1 MSHERIANAEQ
12 ADAWNNDEG
21 MHWAEHQDRYDALNY
36 EFTERLLDAAVISDT
51 DNVLDI
57 GCGNGQTTR
66 LAARRAS
73 NGRAVGIDLS
83 APMLERAAAT
93 AEDEGIANVAF
104 EQGDAQVHPFE
115 PGTFDVVI
123 SRYGVMFFNDPVAAF
138 TNIRGAVRSD
148 GRLAFLCWQDL
159 TSNEWLMATAGA
171 ALQHVGMPDLGPPG
185 APGPFAFADA
195 EHVRAVL
202 EQAGFQGVDA
212 EPVGAP
218 MRLGDTAED
227 AVAFLRGTGMARALL
242 DDADPD
248 SATRA
253 LAAVTEALRPHEK
266 PHGVYLN
273 GAAWLVTARNG

>member
-1 MSHERIANAEQ
+1 MSDEPIANAEQ

-21 MHWAEHQDRYDALNY
+21 MHWAEHQDRYDALSY
-36 EFTERLLDAAVISDT
+36 EFTERLLDAGAISDT

-66 LAARRAS
+66 LAARRAF

-93 AEDEGIANVAF
+93 ADHGGIANVAF
-104 EQGDAQVHPFE
+104 ERGDAQVHPFA
-115 PGTFDVVI
+115 PGAFDLVT
-123 SRYGVMFFNDPVAAF
+123 SRFGIMFFNDPVAAF
-138 TNIRGAVRSD
+138 ANVRTALRPD

-159 TSNEWLMATAGA
+159 TSNEWLMVTAGA

-195 EHVRAVL
+195 ERVRAVV
-202 EQAGFQGVDA
+202 EQAGFQDVDSERVEA
-212 EPVGAP
+212 R
-218 MRLGDTAED
+218 MRLGDNADD
-227 AVAFLRGTGMARALL
+227 AVAFLRGTGVARALL
-242 DDADPD
+242 DEAESD

-253 LAAVTEALRPHEK
+253 SAAVTEALRQHER